1 MIKNYTKDLPYTYVE
16 GFFPSFELINSH
28 VERLI
33 SIYVNSSCKD
43 SDGLKKIQ
51 KLIPE
56 DKIIFSDK
64 PFSVIKAK
72 ENSHVISTFKKEI
85 TDLNEE
91 EDHLVL
97 VNPSDMGNLG
107 NAMRTLLAFDL
118 KNLAVIQPCA
128 DVYNPKVIRASMGAF
143 FNINIELFPS
153 FEKYLEKYRR
163 PYYPFVL
170 QTDNLLSK
178 TTFKKKTALVFG
190 NEATG
195 LPSYLRN
202 ENSVRIEQSSLVDSL
217 NLTTSIAIALYQ
229 LKLQRD

>member
-1 MIKNYTKDLPYTYVE
+1 
-16 GFFPSFELINSH
+16 
-28 VERLI
+28 
-33 SIYVNSSCKD
+33 
-43 SDGLKKIQ
+43 
-51 KLIPE
+51 
-56 DKIIFSDK
+56 
-64 PFSVIKAK
+64 
-72 ENSHVISTFKKEI
+72 
-85 TDLNEE
+85 
-91 EDHLVL
+91 
-97 VNPSDMGNLG
+97 MGNLG